1 MVVIGSGAG
10 AEIAQNALSKGLSVA
25 LVDRGAIGGTCLNV
39 GCIPTKM
46 LVFPAD
52 RIVEIEDTKKLGIT
66 AEIKDIDFKAIMDR
80 MQRLVDDDE
89 SNMREGLKS
98 IKGLELYES
107 EAHFVSDYTLE
118 VGGVKIRGEKI
129 FIATGARPLVPK
141 IKGLDKVNFLTNES
155 ALRLESRPK
164 SMIIIGGGYVATE
177 FAHFFAAM
185 GTDVTILQRGSR
197 LVPGEEAEVSELLKT
212 SMSRRMKIHTGTEAV
227 EVREKDGVLTVVGVD
242 KNTGQ
247 SVEFSAEKILVAA
260 GRTSNADLL
269 KVENTG
275 VKTDQRG
282 YIVVN
287 EFLETTKEGIWA
299 IGDAIGKAMF
309 RHAANEEAEI
319 AWHNSGTGEHKVEMD
334 YSATPHAVFTSP
346 QIASVGL
353 REAEARK
360 SRGEILVGK
369 AMYSEVAKG
378 AAMMEDAAFA
388 KAIVDKESLQ
398 ILGFHIIGPY
408 AAILLQEVVN
418 AMANKL
424 DIYSIGRAMH
434 IHPALSELIVA
445 TLGNLAETS

>member
-1 MVVIGSGAG
+1 
-10 AEIAQNALSKGLSVA
+10 
-25 LVDRGAIGGTCLNV
+25 
-39 GCIPTKM
+39 
-46 LVFPAD
+46 
-52 RIVEIEDTKKLGIT
+52 
-66 AEIKDIDFKAIMDR
+66 
-80 MQRLVDDDE
+80 
-89 SNMREGLKS
+89 
-98 IKGLELYES
+98 
-107 EAHFVSDYTLE
+107 
-118 VGGVKIRGEKI
+118 
-129 FIATGARPLVPK
+129 
-141 IKGLDKVNFLTNES
+141 
-155 ALRLESRPK
+155 
-164 SMIIIGGGYVATE
+164 

-212 SMSRRMKIHTGTEAV
+212 SMNRRMKIYTGTEAV
-227 EVREKDGVLTVVGVD
+227 EVREKEGVLTVVGRD
-242 KNTGQ
+242 KNSGQ

-287 EFLETTKEGIWA
+287 KFLETTKKEIWA

-309 RHAANEEAEI
+309 RHAANEEAEV
-319 AWHNSGTGEHKVEMD
+319 AWHNSGTGSGHKAEMD

-353 REAEARK
+353 REAEARE
-360 SRGEILVGK
+360 SQGEILVGK

-378 AAMMEDAAFA
+378 AAMMEGAAFA
-388 KAIVDKESLQ
+388 KAIVDKETLQ

-434 IHPALSELIVA
+434 IHPALSELVVA